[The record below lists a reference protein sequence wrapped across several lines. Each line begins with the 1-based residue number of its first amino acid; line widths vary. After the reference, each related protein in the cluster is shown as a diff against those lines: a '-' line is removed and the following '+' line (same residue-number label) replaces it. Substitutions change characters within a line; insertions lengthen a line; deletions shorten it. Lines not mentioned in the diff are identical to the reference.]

1 MNDMYKALIWQ
12 DRVAVGNNIQTRC
25 YVFEFDTKEGVNE
38 CCKFFAEHGA
48 STKWVRDSKE

>member
-1 MNDMYKALIWQ
+1 MYKALIWQ